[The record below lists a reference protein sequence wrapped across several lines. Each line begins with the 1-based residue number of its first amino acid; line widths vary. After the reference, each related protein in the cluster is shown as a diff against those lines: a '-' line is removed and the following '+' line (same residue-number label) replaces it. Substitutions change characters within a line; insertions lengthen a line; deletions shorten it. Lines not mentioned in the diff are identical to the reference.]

1 MNPSV
6 AVAFMTKMKLIFETD
21 ADGKPQADTF
31 LAFQN
36 GSFPVSKETFYF
48 MEPAKHGLGNNET
61 AQWMMNFDKTFN
73 FVATVDDVI
82 TSTPDELDQV
92 YYETLKGCEPAA
104 SRRTPEQEARYAA
117 ALAYLQQTVPGDDGQ
132 PVLVLDNYQR
142 YENAYREAVSR
153 YKNSKIAAESA
164 QGAGADAI
172 QQDWQTAGPI
182 LQRACD
188 AALLS
193 WETKGRRTEVEGQ
206 LATFITLSGSSPGK
220 AIADMQSDYELFG
233 KATALDP
240 LANEINYLPT
250 QFSPINFYE
259 DDVPWQTLSLD
270 KSEIN
275 SLLQR
280 APAHL
285 RNMFELG
292 GSTDIE
298 NMTVEYTVV
307 EIVRNWFHYQD
318 FMLQRFWK
326 LAPGATPLADAAGH
340 GRLPAFPDKLVF
352 VRNVKIVAPKT
363 SQPPPAGPPRLS
375 AQLFARVQAS
385 ALPLLQDKTVRFERK
400 SQLTQQLLTV
410 FRSEQ
415 VRAAPAAGPA
425 VKAAG
430 PLLLNRMPLMA
441 APHATIMSLKN
452 LSINR
457 LAAAPVLAASPVAA
471 LNMSQI
477 PVGTRAS
484 SFRVPLATVVRDHR
498 TATVVRDHRTDTV
511 PPPVEP
517 PPAAGPALETT
528 TYPAMELLAFVCR
541 RLPPCPNPD
550 PALSWS

>member
-1 MNPSV
+1 M
-6 AVAFMTKMKLIFETD
+6 
-21 ADGKPQADTF
+21 
-31 LAFQN
+31 
-36 GSFPVSKETFYF
+36 
-48 MEPAKHGLGNNET
+48 
-61 AQWMMNFDKTFN
+61 
-73 FVATVDDVI
+73 
-82 TSTPDELDQV
+82 
-92 YYETLKGCEPAA
+92 
-104 SRRTPEQEARYAA
+104 
-117 ALAYLQQTVPGDDGQ
+117 
-132 PVLVLDNYQR
+132 
-142 YENAYREAVSR
+142 
-153 YKNSKIAAESA
+153 
-164 QGAGADAI
+164 
-172 QQDWQTAGPI
+172 
-182 LQRACD
+182 
-188 AALLS
+188 
-193 WETKGRRTEVEGQ
+193 EGQ
-206 LATFITLSGSSPGK
+206 LATFIALSGSSPGK

-259 DDVPWQTLSLD
+259 DNVPWQTLSLD

-285 RNMFELG
+285 QNMFELG

-298 NMTVEYTVV
+298 HMTVEYTVV

-326 LAPGATPLADAAGH
+326 LAPGATPLADAGGH

-352 VRNVKIVAPKT
+352 VRNVQIVAPKT

-385 ALPLLQDKTVRFERK
+385 ALPQLQDKTVRFERK
-400 SQLTQQLLTV
+400 SQLTQQMLTV

-430 PLLLNRMPLMA
+430 PLLLNRTPLMA
-441 APHATIMSLKN
+441 APHATILPLKN
-452 LSINR
+452 LTFNKLTVRPVVASTPI
-457 LAAAPVLAASPVAA
+457 LASGPAVV
-471 LNMSQI
+471 LNMSQL
-477 PVGTRAS
+477 PAGTRAS

-498 TATVVRDHRTDTV
+498 TATV
-511 PPPVEP
+511 PPPIAP

-528 TYPAMELLAFVCR
+528 SYPTMELLAFICR